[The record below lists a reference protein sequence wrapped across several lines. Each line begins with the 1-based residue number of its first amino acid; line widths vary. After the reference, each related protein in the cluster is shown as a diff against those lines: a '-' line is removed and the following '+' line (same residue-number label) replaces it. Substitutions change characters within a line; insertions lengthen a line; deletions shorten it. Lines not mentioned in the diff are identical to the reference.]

1 MDHQLHLPAG
11 YERRQAPPDIVWSDE
26 ALEARPVA
34 VSPGE
39 FVCSDDPGTVLV
51 AALGA
56 GVAVCI
62 HDPEVGVGGMAYLL
76 LPDDILRRFP
86 RIDRAQDP
94 DFLRAARLVEDM
106 IGELKRHGAGKNR
119 IRIRM
124 FGGTSIFEDVID
136 GGLKNYILTKD
147 MVVGRGLFVA
157 GEDIGGE
164 GCRRLRFFPASG
176 QAVRLP
182 LRRSGDIAIL
192 RDQERTYLDAL
203 PAMLHSPA

>member
-1 MDHQLHLPAG
+1 MDFQVDLPAG
-11 YERRQAPPDIVWSDE
+11 YERRQAPPDIVWNDE
-26 ALEARPVA
+26 ALDARPIAVA
-34 VSPGE
+34 PGQ
-39 FVCSDDPGTVLV
+39 FVCSDDPEVVLV

-76 LPDDILRRFP
+76 LSDDVLRRFP
-86 RIDRAQDP
+86 RIDRSQDA
-94 DFLRAARLVEDM
+94 DFLRAAGLVEDL

-124 FGGTSIFEDVID
+124 FGGTSIFEDVLD

-147 MVVGRGLFVA
+147 MVTGRGLVVA

-192 RDQERTYLDAL
+192 RDQERAYLDAL
-203 PAMLHSPA
+203 PAALRQPS